1 MRRITGRNEYPQQ
14 FNVEPRPDKGVNRM
28 GVKKQREFLRSGL
41 ATAMIA
47 LAGCAGM
54 QPYHGGGSPPQ
65 QVAAADRP
73 PPMVQNCGIVSIGS
87 PTKYAC
93 DGKVYTSFDLLKLRQ
108 DWEKNHG
115 G

>member
-14 FNVEPRPDKGVNRM
+14 FNVEPRPEKGVNRM
-28 GVKKQREFLRSGL
+28 MVKRRRGLMRLGL
-41 ATAMIA
+41 AATMIA
-47 LAGCAGM
+47 VSGCAWM
-54 QPYHGGGSPPQ
+54 QPSGGASSQ
-65 QVAAADRP
+65 QLAAADRP
-73 PPMVQNCGIVSIGS
+73 PPMVQNCGIVGIGS

-93 DGKVYTSFDLLKLRQ
+93 DGKVYTSFDLLKLRL

>member
-1 MRRITGRNEYPQQ
+1 MR
-14 FNVEPRPDKGVNRM
+14 
-28 GVKKQREFLRSGL
+28 VKWKRKILRGSL
-41 ATAMIA
+41 AVATIA

-54 QPYHGGGSPPQ
+54 QPHGSGSAYQ

-108 DWEKNHG
+108 YWEKNHG

>member
-1 MRRITGRNEYPQQ
+1 MGVRAMRELRRIS
-14 FNVEPRPDKGVNRM
+14 F
-28 GVKKQREFLRSGL
+28 
-41 ATAMIA
+41 ATAMVA

-54 QPYHGGGSPPQ
+54 QSHGSGASYQ

-93 DGKVYTSFDLLKLRQ
+93 DGKVYTSFDLLKLRLA
-108 DWEKNHG
+108 WESNHG